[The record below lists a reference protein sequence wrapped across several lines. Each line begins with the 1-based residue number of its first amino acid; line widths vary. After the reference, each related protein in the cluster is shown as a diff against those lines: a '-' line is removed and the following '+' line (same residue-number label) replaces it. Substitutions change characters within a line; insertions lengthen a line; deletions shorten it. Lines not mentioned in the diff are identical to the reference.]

1 MKMIEVMRNERRD
14 TIFFLWHAPHPL
26 SRDNRQWWYVSKTF
40 FGKNIIALFSKK
52 TIANM

>member
-14 TIFFLWHAPHPL
+14 TIYGTHLIL
-26 SRDNRQWWYVSKTF
+26 SLEIIDRYVSKNF
-40 FGKNIIALFSKK
+40 FGKIIIALFSKK